1 MKFSCDTALL
11 SAAVNNVQRA
21 VTSKS
26 SLATLEGILIRTN
39 GNEIIL
45 SGYDLEIAMKTKIP
59 ADITVEGCT
68 VINAK
73 MISEILRKLPSD
85 RVNIEVNDNNKA

>member
-1 MKFSCDTALL
+1 MKFVCETSIL
-11 SAAVNNVQRA
+11 SNAVNTVQRA

-39 GNEIIL
+39 GNELIL
-45 SGYDLEIAMKTKIP
+45 SGYDLEIAIKTKIP
-59 ADITVEGCT
+59 ADILVEGCT

-73 MISEILRKLPSD
+73 MLGDILRI
-85 RVNIEVNDNNKA
+85 N